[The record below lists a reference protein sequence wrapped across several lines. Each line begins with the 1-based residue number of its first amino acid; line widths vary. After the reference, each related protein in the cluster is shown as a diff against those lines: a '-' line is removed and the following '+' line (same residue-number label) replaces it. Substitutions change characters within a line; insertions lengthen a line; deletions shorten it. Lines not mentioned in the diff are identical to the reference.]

1 MSLST
6 VPAAACLYLQCL
18 LRVCIYNA
26 CYVSVSTM
34 PAACL
39 YLQCLLRVCIYNA
52 CCCMSVSTV
61 PAAACL
67 YLQCLL
73 RVCIY
78 NACYVSVSTVPAA
91 ACLYLQ
97 CLLRVFVHKVCSTED
112 WLILTGTRSRE
123 RNVRRSSLYTGPP
136 LHTLAH
142 PQYII
147 VHRLI

>member
-1 MSLST
+1 MPPSH
-6 VPAAACLYLQCL
+6 PAI
-18 LRVCIYNA
+18 RVRLG
-26 CYVSVSTM
+26 YV
-34 PAACL
+34 
-39 YLQCLLRVCIYNA
+39 
-52 CCCMSVSTV
+52 
-61 PAAACL
+61 
-67 YLQCLL
+67 
-73 RVCIY
+73 Y

-147 VHRLI
+147 VHRLYIAPVSALQQNRCAHVARDSQ